1 MEFNNYFF
9 IKIRKSGGTTLMNL
23 LNDNNL
29 KKNIKQPKPF
39 ILAKKKEYNSVINNY
54 RIPLGKYQGKRCL
67 FAKEI
72 LFPNEWDNIFSFA
85 LSREP
90 VSRCISMFSYLW
102 RNKSLYY
109 FYKTDRLNLNVNNL
123 KLLLSSKA
131 KLSFS
136 FDVFLDIIEENQE
149 LDNIYRPSIHFT
161 THTSDVYSDITD
173 ENGNVIIK
181 KMYKLENM
189 HKALSD
195 LNKYFKLNI
204 EFKKKFLNKGKHV
217 YLPNREQIK
226 KIEKLFS
233 NDFEIYEKAE

>member
-161 THTSDVYSDITD
+161 THTSDVNSDITD

-204 EFKKKFLNKGKHV
+204 ESEKKFLNRGKHV

>member
-85 LSREP
+85 LSRP
-90 VSRCISMFSYLW
+90 TIMWSKYFVLLISSTIL
-102 RNKSLYY
+102 
-109 FYKTDRLNLNVNNL
+109 
-123 KLLLSSKA
+123 
-131 KLSFS
+131 
-136 FDVFLDIIEENQE
+136 
-149 LDNIYRPSIHFT
+149 
-161 THTSDVYSDITD
+161 
-173 ENGNVIIK
+173 G
-181 KMYKLENM
+181 
-189 HKALSD
+189 KALPSSS
-195 LNKYFKLNI
+195 
-204 EFKKKFLNKGKHV
+204 E
-217 YLPNREQIK
+217 
-226 KIEKLFS
+226 
-233 NDFEIYEKAE
+233 

>member
-1 MEFNNYFF
+1 MEFSNYFF
-9 IKIRKSGGTTLMNL
+9 IKIRKSGGTTLLDLIN
-23 LNDNNL
+23 NNNL
-29 KKNIKQPKPF
+29 KPNIKHPKPF

-54 RIPLGKYQGKRCL
+54 RVPLGKYQGKRCL

-72 LFPNEWDNIFSFA
+72 LFPKEWDNIFSFA

-102 RNKSLYY
+102 KNKSLHY
-109 FYKTDRLNLNVNNL
+109 FYKTDKLNLKVNNL
-123 KLLLSSKA
+123 KLLFSSKA
-131 KLSFS
+131 KLSYS
-136 FDVFLDIIEENQE
+136 FDVFLNLIEENQE
-149 LDNIYRPSIHFT
+149 LDNFYRPDIHFT
-161 THTSDVYSDITD
+161 THTSNVYSDITD
-173 ENGNVIIK
+173 ENGNIIIK

-189 HKALSD
+189 HKVLSD

-204 EFKKKFLNKGKHV
+204 EFKNKVLRKGKHV

-226 KIEKLFS
+226 KIEKLYS